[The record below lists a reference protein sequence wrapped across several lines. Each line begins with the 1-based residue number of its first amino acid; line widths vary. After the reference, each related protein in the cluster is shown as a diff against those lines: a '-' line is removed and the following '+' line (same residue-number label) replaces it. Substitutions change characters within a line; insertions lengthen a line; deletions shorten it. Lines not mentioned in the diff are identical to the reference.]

1 MPTNAF
7 VMGGGTNHGAYSDEC
22 AIAQS
27 GSRRA
32 LAWITKC
39 ARTWHHNGQCVM
51 RKQTIYWSKQGYQ
64 VYFNPPPPRLHLH
77 RPVYF
82 YSTWMASDEIS
93 PTIQHMSFRLGILNI
108 KTGANLTSLVN
119 GRREQPEIKAIRLG
133 LLFAEV
139 KTKRRHG
146 SLYTCTAWWKCRG
159 VHPPP
164 PTVRPTV
171 SEWT

>member
-1 MPTNAF
+1 MEHIQTNAPLLSQGADAHSPESRNAQGHDIT
-7 VMGGGTNHGAYSDEC
+7 MGSVWWEN
-22 AIAQS
+22 
-27 GSRRA
+27 RRFID
-32 LAWITKC
+32 LNKDIRCTL
-39 ARTWHHNGQCVM
+39 TP
-51 RKQTIYWSKQGYQ
+51 
-64 VYFNPPPPRLHLH
+64 PPPPRLHLH